1 LYISEREKNA
11 LTAIV
16 QKIENELKLIQ
27 FIKPYL
33 FVNRTILKNPP
44 KKMKKIIVA
53 SAFVLGTLNAI
64 AQITNVEEKFDLPT
78 ILSESSGAIFFNDR
92 LISHNDSGNENK
104 LYELDTI
111 SGLVTRTVTVTNAT
125 NIDWEDIAQDD
136 SSIYIGDIGNNS
148 GNRTDLKIY
157 KLNKSDY
164 LNSTN
169 ITAEIINFSY
179 ADQIDFTANPN
190 ETEWDAEALI
200 SFDANNLIL
209 FTKNWVDGVT
219 KAYSIPKNSG
229 TYTVNS
235 SSTPLAE
242 AGLITGATYNPST
255 EKVYLVGYNSILQP
269 LVWVSENFTNNDIFS
284 GTNTKTLL
292 TSLGFEQVEAITHI
306 GANRYFITS
315 ESFNLQGFS
324 DTGKLISFTTNDI
337 LLSIIDQDISV
348 VNLYPNPVKDEL
360 FIEGLEFTSVE
371 IYDAKSTLVYRG
383 DNQKLNLSKLN
394 KGFYLVK
401 INLKDHTS
409 IVKKIIK
416 E

>member
-1 LYISEREKNA
+1 
-11 LTAIV
+11 
-16 QKIENELKLIQ
+16 
-27 FIKPYL
+27 
-33 FVNRTILKNPP
+33 
-44 KKMKKIIVA
+44 MKKIIIV
-53 SAFVLGTLNAI
+53 SAFIFSTLNAI
-64 AQITNVEEKFDLPT
+64 GQITNVEEKFDLPI
-78 ILSESSGAIFFNDR
+78 ILSESSGAIFFNDK

-111 SGLVTRTVTVTNAT
+111 SGVVTRTVTVTNAT

-136 SSIYIGDIGNNS
+136 SSIYIGDIGNNR

-157 KLNKSDY
+157 KINKNDY

-229 TYTVNS
+229 TYTLDS
-235 SSTPLAE
+235 ITTTLASG
-242 AGLITGATYNPST
+242 GLITGATYNPST
-255 EKVYLVGYNSILQP
+255 EKVYLIGYSRILQP
-269 LVWVSENFTNNDIFS
+269 FVWVSENFTNNDIFS
-284 GTNTKTLL
+284 GTNTQTLL

-315 ESFNLQGFS
+315 ESFNVPPFS

-337 LLSIIDQDISV
+337 LLSIIDQDFSV
-348 VNLYPNPVKDEL
+348 VNLYPNPVKDVL

-371 IYDAKSTLVYRG
+371 IYDVKSTLVYRG
-383 DNQKLNLSKLN
+383 DNQKINLSKLN

-401 INLKDHTS
+401 INLKDHTY
-409 IVKKIIK
+409 IIKKIIK
-416 E
+416 D

>member
-1 LYISEREKNA
+1 LYISEKEKNA

-157 KLNKSDY
+157 KINKNDY

-169 ITAEIINFSY
+169 ITSEIINFSY
-179 ADQIDFTANPN
+179 ADQVDFTANPN
-190 ETEWDAEALI
+190 NTEWDAEALI

-209 FTKNWVDGVT
+209 FTKNWVDEIT
-219 KAYSIPKNSG
+219 KAYSIPKSSG
-229 TYTVNS
+229 TYTVDS
-235 SSTPLAE
+235 SPTPLAE

-255 EKVYLVGYNSILQP
+255 EKVYLVGYNSLIP

-284 GTNTKTLL
+284 GTNTKTSL
-292 TSLGFEQVEAITHI
+292 TSLGFEQTEAITHI
-306 GANRYFITS
+306 GANRYFMTS
-315 ESFNLQGFS
+315 ETFNIRGVS
-324 DTGKLISFTTNDI
+324 DTGKLISFTTDDI
-337 LLSIIDQDISV
+337 LLSIVDQDFSKV
-348 VNLYPNPVKDEL
+348 SLYPNPVKDVL
-360 FIEGLEFTSVE
+360 FIEGLEFISVE

-383 DNQKLNLSKLN
+383 YDQKINLSKLN

>member
-1 LYISEREKNA
+1 
-11 LTAIV
+11 
-16 QKIENELKLIQ
+16 
-27 FIKPYL
+27 
-33 FVNRTILKNPP
+33 
-44 KKMKKIIVA
+44 MKKIIVA
-53 SAFVLGTLNAI
+53 SAFILSALNAI
-64 AQITNVEEKFDLPT
+64 AQITNVEKKFDLPT

-157 KLNKSDY
+157 KINKNDY

-169 ITAEIINFSY
+169 ITSEIINFSY
-179 ADQIDFTANPN
+179 ADQVDFTANLN
-190 ETEWDAEALI
+190 NTEWDAEALI

-209 FTKNWVDGVT
+209 FTKNWVDEIS

-229 TYTVNS
+229 TYTVDS
-235 SSTPLAE
+235 SPTPLAE

-255 EKVYLVGYNSILQP
+255 EKVYLVGYSRILQP
-269 LVWVSENFTNNDIFS
+269 FVWVSENFTNNDIFS
-284 GTNTKTLL
+284 GTNTKTSL
-292 TSLGFEQVEAITHI
+292 TSLGFEQTEAITHI

-315 ESFNLQGFS
+315 ETFNIQGFS
-324 DTGKLISFTTNDI
+324 NPGKLISFTTNDI